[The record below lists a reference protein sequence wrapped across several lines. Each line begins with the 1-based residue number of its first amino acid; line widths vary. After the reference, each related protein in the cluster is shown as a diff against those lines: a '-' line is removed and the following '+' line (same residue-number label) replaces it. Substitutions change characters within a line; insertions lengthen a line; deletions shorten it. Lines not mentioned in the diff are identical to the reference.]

1 MSWLLQMLICNN
13 APAQVTAIVIPGHI
27 AANSRAR
34 SMNRRQILLGAGGAL
49 AAAACGTG
57 AWRAATGTMSS
68 YDDYSARLRA
78 PLSSDIADVIRYATL
93 AANSHNTQPWRF
105 RVSRDAI
112 EIGPDVS
119 RRTPAVD
126 PDDHHLFVSLGCAA
140 ANLAIAAAAAGYQGE
155 LAIDGQTI
163 RYDFVKGAPHEDRLL
178 AAIVRRQST
187 RTAYD
192 GRAVP
197 PGDLAALQSAA
208 AVPGV
213 DLALVTD
220 PARIA
225 AIRDLVVAGN
235 DTQMRDVA
243 FMRELKRWIRFNPHS
258 AMMTGDGLFAAASG
272 NPSLPTALGGVAF
285 DRLFDAAAEN
295 DKYARQIASSA
306 GLVVFAAERADPSH
320 WIRVG
325 QACQRFALEAT
336 RLGLKL
342 AFINQPVEV
351 ASLRPELAR
360 VVGTTRRPDLVLRFG
375 YGPALPFAPRRP
387 VSQVLS
393 S

>member
-27 AANSRAR
+27 TANSRAR

-163 RYDFVKGAPHEDRLL
+163 RYDFVKGVPHEDRLL

-197 PGDLAALQSAA
+197 SSDLSALQDRKS
-208 AVPGV
+208 
-213 DLALVTD
+213 
-220 PARIA
+220 
-225 AIRDLVVAGN
+225 VV
-235 DTQMRDVA
+235 
-243 FMRELKRWIRFNPHS
+243 
-258 AMMTGDGLFAAASG
+258 
-272 NPSLPTALGGVAF
+272 
-285 DRLFDAAAEN
+285 
-295 DKYARQIASSA
+295 
-306 GLVVFAAERADPSH
+306 
-320 WIRVG
+320 
-325 QACQRFALEAT
+325 
-336 RLGLKL
+336 
-342 AFINQPVEV
+342 
-351 ASLRPELAR
+351 
-360 VVGTTRRPDLVLRFG
+360 
-375 YGPALPFAPRRP
+375 
-387 VSQVLS
+387 
-393 S
+393 